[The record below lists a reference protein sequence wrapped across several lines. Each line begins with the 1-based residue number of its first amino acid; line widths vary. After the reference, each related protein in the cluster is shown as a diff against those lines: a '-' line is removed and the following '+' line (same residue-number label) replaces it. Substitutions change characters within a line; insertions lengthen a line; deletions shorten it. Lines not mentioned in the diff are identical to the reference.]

1 MKTTRQL
8 AAFAAAAA
16 IAAGCNTEKA
26 MPETDMNGV
35 PVRFD
40 MTVGGMPVSKT
51 MTDDGT
57 DGSRAVTW
65 RDGDAVGI
73 FAGDEAV
80 VHQYVYDV
88 QGDGVWKE
96 ASAEDAIYA
105 AAGQVYDFSAYYA
118 TENHY
123 YVILKD
129 MFGVYIYNLSSLIK
143 KQQHSLDELKKLV
156 GV

>member
-105 AAGQVYDFSAYYA
+105 AAGQVYDFSAYYP
-118 TENHY
+118 Y
-123 YVILKD
+123 CRD
-129 MFGVYIYNLSSLIK
+129 CR
-143 KQQHSLDELKKLV
+143 
-156 GV
+156 